1 MASFIDTA
9 SYPTFHSAKVEGHFI
24 KRDHDDIT
32 LYCRANIYDDV
43 PVWYINESKISCL
56 LLLSVNNNNNNFY
69 VSCSVLNWLIIAITV
84 MVN

>member
-24 KRDHDDIT
+24 QRDHDDIT

-43 PVWYINESKISCL
+43 PV
-56 LLLSVNNNNNNFY
+56 
-69 VSCSVLNWLIIAITV
+69 
-84 MVN
+84 

>member
-9 SYPTFHSAKVEGHFI
+9 AYPTFHSAKVEGHFI

-32 LYCRANIYDDV
+32 LHCRANIYDDV

-56 LLLSVNNNNNNFY
+56 LLLSVNNNINFY
-69 VSCSVLNWLIIAITV
+69 VSCSVLNWLIIAITI

>member
-24 KRDHDDIT
+24 KRNHDDIT
-32 LYCRANIYDDV
+32 LHCRANIY
-43 PVWYINESKISCL
+43 ESKISCS

-69 VSCSVLNWLIIAITV
+69 VSCSVLN
-84 MVN
+84 